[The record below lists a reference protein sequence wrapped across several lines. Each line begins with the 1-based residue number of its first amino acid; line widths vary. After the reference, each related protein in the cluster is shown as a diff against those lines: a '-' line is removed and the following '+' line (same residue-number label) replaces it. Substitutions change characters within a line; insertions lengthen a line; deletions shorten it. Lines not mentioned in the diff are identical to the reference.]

1 MCDDGRVISEG
12 TGQLAAVTVL
22 QIANNSTFWQQTDRK
37 IVSDLEL
44 GAFSAVLEL
53 ASVHALD

>member
-1 MCDDGRVISEG
+1 MCDDGRVIFEG